1 MSVLERDAKA
11 VFEEGGNDTLAD
23 DKNLFQ
29 KLADNAKKMDAKV
42 TNKLAEPKTLM
53 EIDLGPDTVHN
64 ISP

>member
-42 TNKLAEPKTLM
+42 TNKLAEPKT
-53 EIDLGPDTVHN
+53 
-64 ISP
+64 